1 MPLGLQKQITRRVSN
16 MFLHY
21 RIFILS
27 ILIILTAC
35 SGPAVKVQMLSAKQ
49 LNPNAQ
55 GKSLPVQVR
64 IYTLNSADTF
74 KQASF
79 KELWK
84 HDKTTLGDSLI
95 DSKEFML
102 SPHTRGQICFE
113 PNHNARYVGIMAVF
127 RRPKHNHWRII
138 EKVPETILT
147 LSKPVKVYFR
157 NNMIELSK

>member
-1 MPLGLQKQITRRVSN
+1 

-21 RIFILS
+21 RIFIFCVA
-27 ILIILTAC
+27 ILLTAC
-35 SGPAVKVQMLSAKQ
+35 SGPAVKVQLLSANQ

-64 IYTLNSADTF
+64 IYTLNSADVF

-95 DSKEFML
+95 ESKEFML
-102 SPHTRGQICFE
+102 SPHTRGQICFT
-113 PNHNARYVGIMAVF
+113 HNSNVHYVGIIAVY
-127 RRPKHNHWRII
+127 RRPKHNRWRVI
-138 EKVPETILT
+138 EPIAETIMS
-147 LSKPVKVYFR
+147 LSKPIKVYFH
-157 NNMIELSK
+157 NNVIQLNK